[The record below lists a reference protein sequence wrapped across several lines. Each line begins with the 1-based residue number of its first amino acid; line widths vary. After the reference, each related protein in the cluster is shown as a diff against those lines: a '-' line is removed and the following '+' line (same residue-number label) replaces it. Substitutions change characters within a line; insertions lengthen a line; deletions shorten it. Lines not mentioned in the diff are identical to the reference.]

1 MTAWSIKFPVEPYYH
16 DLPAGRARELVNDV
30 PVLINGQPH
39 VIPAGFITDGAS
51 VPRGLW
57 NLFPPFG
64 KYNKASLLHDY
75 LYQFG
80 TMTRAQ
86 ADWCFLEAMKVLGV
100 GFLTRWAMY
109 LSVRAGGWCA
119 WNGYARQ
126 REFMVEVGE
135 ID

>member
-1 MTAWSIKFPVEPYYH
+1 MNWSIKFPVEPYYH

-86 ADWCFLEAMKVLGV
+86 ADWCFLEAMKELGV

-109 LSVRAGGWCA
+109 FGVRAGGWVA
-119 WNGYARQ
+119 WDWYAAQ
-126 REFMVEVGE
+126 RMFMGE
-135 ID
+135 NTDLD

>member
-1 MTAWSIKFPVEPYYH
+1 MTAWSIKFTNEPYYL
-16 DLPAGRARELVNDV
+16 DLPCGRARKLLNDV
-30 PVLINGQPH
+30 FVLINGRPYL
-39 VIPAGFITDGAS
+39 IPAGFITDGAS

-64 KYNKASLLHDY
+64 KYNKAALLHDY

-86 ADWCFLEAMKVLGV
+86 ADWVFLEAMKELGV

-126 REFMVEVGE
+126 REFMGE
-135 ID
+135 NTDLD